1 MQMESISFNVILLK
15 VSYILHQYTLI
26 HFLFQYRYIYIHIW
40 AYKYVHVVNNMRLAL
55 RLRSWRMGFDAHHK
69 QEFLPSPLC
78 FDLVRILAPIM
89 TILFL
94 AIREV

>member
-1 MQMESISFNVILLK
+1 
-15 VSYILHQYTLI
+15 
-26 HFLFQYRYIYIHIW
+26 
-40 AYKYVHVVNNMRLAL
+40 
-55 RLRSWRMGFDAHHK
+55 MGFDAHHK